1 MKPPSKAVFYYP
13 GKKSPRRMRWAK
25 TIQDGCSQTVSASG
39 HRPENKLVSRR
50 ELSESVQLIE
60 LNKGKLVVTD
70 GFSNKLFHLRFQ

>member
-1 MKPPSKAVFYYP
+1 
-13 GKKSPRRMRWAK
+13 MRWAK

-39 HRPENKLVSRR
+39 DRPENKQVSRR